1 MSVLYQYLT
10 GTRID
15 LRVEQN
21 PIVMKRNQFLVGML
35 AFTPLVT
42 FAERVT
48 KKLRSQKPFQVDSG
62 KGRFDEVVKF
72 RGVHPND
79 LKISS
84 KDTEGELSVFE
95 FTGLDKIGPQLH
107 IHFNQDEIFY
117 VVDGEYRFQVGE
129 ETKVLKAGDT
139 IFLPRNIQHTWL
151 QLTDKGKLVYF
162 LQPAGKME
170 EFFNY
175 MNALKS
181 KPTDEELDRIHKEHG
196 MKVLGPPLTL

>member
-1 MSVLYQYLT
+1 
-10 GTRID
+10 
-15 LRVEQN
+15 
-21 PIVMKRNQFLVGML
+21 MKRNQFLLGIL
-35 AFTPLVT
+35 AFAPVVT
-42 FAERVT
+42 FAGKIT
-48 KKLRSQKPFQVDSG
+48 KKLRSEKPFQIDAG
-62 KGRFDEVVKF
+62 KGRFNETVKF
-72 RGVHPND
+72 MGVHPND

-84 KDTEGELSVFE
+84 KDTGGELSIFE
-95 FTGLDKIGPQLH
+95 FTGLDKVGPQLH

-117 VVDGEYRFQVGE
+117 VVEGQYRFLVGE

-151 QLTDKGKLVYF
+151 QLTEKGKLIYF

-175 MNALKS
+175 MNELKS
-181 KPTDEELDRIHKEHG
+181 KPSDEEFDRIHKDHG